1 LSFIRFLSFDLCKV
15 FAFCFFCSD
24 NENPKRDT
32 ATASAI
38 DTPASNEPPSQEA
51 GAVVQ
56 LPKAPVKKGNPRA
69 SKRLKKAAVASTSL
83 DTHRPV
89 IFADDISTASC
100 GLFFYCL
107 NFSSHVFIFT
117 NFDEEICLFGH

>member
-1 LSFIRFLSFDLCKV
+1 V
-15 FAFCFFCSD
+15 FAFCFLCSD
-24 NENPKRDT
+24 NEYPKWDT

-56 LPKAPVKKGNPRA
+56 LPEAPLKKGNPRA
-69 SKRLKKAAVASTSL
+69 SKRLKKIVVASTSL

-89 IFADDISTASC
+89 ISADDVSTTSC
-100 GLFFYCL
+100 NLFFYCL
-107 NFSSHVFIFT
+107 NFSSHVFLFT
-117 NFDEEICLFGH
+117 DFDEEICLFGH

>member
-1 LSFIRFLSFDLCKV
+1 M
-15 FAFCFFCSD
+15 
-24 NENPKRDT
+24 
-32 ATASAI
+32 

-51 GAVVQ
+51 GVVVQ
-56 LPKAPVKKGNPRA
+56 SLEAPVKKGNPRA

-83 DTHRPV
+83 ETHRPV
-89 IFADDISTASC
+89 ISADDVSAASC

-107 NFSSHVFIFT
+107 NFSTHVFLFT

>member
-15 FAFCFFCSD
+15 FAFCFLCSD

-32 ATASAI
+32 ATTSTV
-38 DTPASNEPPSQEA
+38 DTPASNEPPSQES

-56 LPKAPVKKGNPRA
+56 SPEGNPHA
-69 SKRLKKAAVASTSL
+69 SKHLKKAAVASTSL

-89 IFADDISTASC
+89 ISADDVSTASC
-100 GLFFYCL
+100 NLLFYCL
-107 NFSSHVFIFT
+107 NFSSHVFLFT
-117 NFDEEICLFGH
+117 DFDEEIRLFGH

>member
-15 FAFCFFCSD
+15 FAFCFLCSD
-24 NENPKRDT
+24 NEDPKGGT
-32 ATASAI
+32 ATASAV

-51 GAVVQ
+51 GVVVQ
-56 LPKAPVKKGNPRA
+56 SPEAPVKKFNPRA
-69 SKRLKKAAVASTSL
+69 SKRLKKPAMASTSL

-89 IFADDISTASC
+89 ISADDVSTVSC

-107 NFSSHVFIFT
+107 NFSSHVFLFAD
-117 NFDEEICLFGH
+117 FDEEICLFGH

>member
-1 LSFIRFLSFDLCKV
+1 LSFIRFLSFDLCNV
-15 FAFCFFCSD
+15 FAFCFLRSD

-32 ATASAI
+32 ATASAV

-51 GAVVQ
+51 GAVVKS
-56 LPKAPVKKGNPRA
+56 PEAPVKKGNPRA

-89 IFADDISTASC
+89 VSADDVSTASC
-100 GLFFYCL
+100 GLLCL
-107 NFSSHVFIFT
+107 LLELSYSCLP
-117 NFDEEICLFGH
+117 FDRL